1 MNNRKRICFIVAVT
15 VTAQAFL
22 VDHIKALSK
31 DYDVYLVANLND
43 NPDFNI
49 EGLKGVKNIPI
60 GREISIF
67 HDLKAVRLLSSYFHK
82 MRFDAVHSVTPKAG
96 LTTALAA
103 KMAGV
108 KHRTHTFT
116 GQVWA
121 TRRGA
126 MRKLLKSIDKL
137 IVSLDNHIL
146 VDGEAQRKF
155 LISEGVV
162 TEKKS
167 QVLGAGSICGAN
179 TVKFT
184 PSGQERKKQRDE
196 SGIAPEKVVFTFMG
210 RLNRDKG
217 VYELLQAFNNLV
229 LSCPNAYLLIFGRDE
244 ENCISHLNEYPNIC
258 DGVNFQYYGLTRTPQ
273 LSLQAA
279 DVFCLPSYREGFG
292 MSVIEASCL
301 GLPVI
306 CSDAYALEDT
316 MVDNVTGLRCKVKD
330 VSSLEEAMKYMYDH
344 PEERKT
350 MGENGRKRVLD
361 IFPGEKIVGAWVN
374 YYKSLLQ

>member
-1 MNNRKRICFIVAVT
+1 MRQRKRICFVVAIPG
-15 VTAQAFL
+15 TANAFL

-31 DYDVYLVANLND
+31 DYDVYLTANLDN

-49 EGLKGVKNIPI
+49 DGLKGVHHVPI
-60 GREISIF
+60 HRNISILK
-67 HDLKAVRLLSSYFHK
+67 DLNGVLKLTSYFRK
-82 MRFDAVHSVTPKAG
+82 MKFDAVHSVTPKAG

-103 KMAGV
+103 RMAGI
-108 KHRTHTFT
+108 KHRTHIFT

-121 TRRGA
+121 TRTGL

-137 IVSLDNHIL
+137 IASLNNHIL

-162 TEKKS
+162 KDEKS
-167 QVLGAGSICGAN
+167 VVLGAGSICGAN
-179 TVKFT
+179 TEKFT
-184 PSGQERKKQRDE
+184 PSSEERIKQRKE
-196 SGIAPEKVVFTFMG
+196 LGVGPEKVVFTFMG

-217 VYELLQAFNNLV
+217 VYELLQAFNNMV
-229 LSCPNAYLLIFGRDE
+229 PMCANAYLLIFGSDE
-244 ENCISHLNEYPNIC
+244 ENCMSHLGEYPHIS
-258 DGVNFQYYGLTRTPQ
+258 DGFNFQYYGPTPTPQ

-316 MVDNVTGLRCKVKD
+316 MVDNVTGLRCKVGD
-330 VSSLEEAMKYMYDH
+330 VKSLEDAMKYMYDH
-344 PEERKT
+344 PAERKI

-361 IFPGEKIVGAWVN
+361 LFPGKKIVGAWVD
-374 YYKSLLQ
+374 YYDSLLK